1 MMSNNTEIHV
11 FTDESLRQH
20 DREIAIKVNQA
31 TVTHVVRKL
40 NAMNAGQQVRAYSKV
55 GREELMF
62 DDATLDEIL
71 SHVKK

>member
-1 MMSNNTEIHV
+1 MSNNTEIHV

-31 TVTHVVRKL
+31 TVTQVVRKL

>member
-1 MMSNNTEIHV
+1 MSNNTEIHV

-55 GREELMF
+55 GREKLMF

>member
-1 MMSNNTEIHV
+1 MSNNTEIHV

>member
-1 MMSNNTEIHV
+1 MSNNTEIHV

-55 GREELMF
+55 GREEVMF
-62 DDATLDEIL
+62 DDATLYEIL